1 MALTQISENGVKTDA
16 ITHTK
21 LGDDCVGA
29 AELVDSVVS
38 GNRAVMQNHVRD
50 DIIDEA
56 RLQISNAGTNGQF
69 LQKQS
74 GDTGGLTWATVTV
87 PDSDKIEEGN
97 TSIETTDT
105 GSDGHVKI
113 KTEGTTRVLV
123 DNTGRVGIGFQ
134 SFNDS
139 AEQLLIGSTTTA
151 ANLSIVANNS
161 DHSSL
166 NLGDED
172 DFNIQKIKSDHTDNS
187 LQFFTD
193 NNEKFRFG
201 SSGQLGIG
209 GATYGTSG
217 QVLTSQGASSAPQWA
232 DATSAAMGYDM
243 WCVDAQFPA
252 ANGWYREWDYTE
264 AWGSAQTFTADGGS
278 GADSGGPGPAT
289 MSITRCTTSQNPL
302 FAKVG
307 TGMSMSAGVWTFPN
321 TGQWKVTFA
330 PVTTE
335 RNSGSGGHNL
345 YIWTTTDNGSNWH
358 DALVTFHQPH
368 DSMWNYVSYSP
379 TSLRLNI
386 TDTSNQKVKFS
397 MGGGDG
403 RTRVFGYSDRVASR
417 FIFEQIS

>member
-201 SSGQLGIG
+201 SSGQLGVG

-217 QVLTSQGASSAPQWA
+217 QVLTSGGASAAPTWA
-232 DATSAAMGYDM
+232 DAAGGGATPTVKTANYTAASGDMVVVNGTGLTITLPSGPSAGDFVKIRILGDRYCTVARNS
-243 WCVDAQFPA
+243 Q
-252 ANGWYREWDYTE
+252 NIN
-264 AWGSAQTFTADGGS
+264 GSAEDLYVDVFDGCTTLTY
-278 GADSGGPGPAT
+278 ADS
-289 MSITRCTTSQNPL
+289 TRGWL
-302 FAKVG
+302 VG
-307 TGMSMSAGVWTFPN
+307 C
-321 TGQWKVTFA
+321 
-330 PVTTE
+330 
-335 RNSGSGGHNL
+335 
-345 YIWTTTDNGSNWH
+345 
-358 DALVTFHQPH
+358 
-368 DSMWNYVSYSP
+368 
-379 TSLRLNI
+379 
-386 TDTSNQKVKFS
+386 
-397 MGGGDG
+397 
-403 RTRVFGYSDRVASR
+403 
-417 FIFEQIS
+417 